1 MTSTPAFSFNLG
13 VLRMLPLF
21 SGMRESTLR
30 SLRRAVKLRHYRRG
44 HFFEFDLLDVQA
56 LKAARDLRPRRRRGA
71 RSLREQL
78 TTVLS

>member
-1 MTSTPAFSFNLG
+1 
-13 VLRMLPLF
+13 VLQFCAEGELC
-21 SGMRESTLR
+21 
-30 SLRRAVKLRHYRRG
+30 HYRRG

-56 LKAARDLRPRRRRGA
+56 LKAARDLRPARRRGA

>member
-1 MTSTPAFSFNLG
+1 LG
-13 VLRMLPLF
+13 VSPQQVLQFCAEGELC
-21 SGMRESTLR
+21 
-30 SLRRAVKLRHYRRG
+30 HYRRG

-56 LKAARDLRPRRRRGA
+56 LKAARDLRPARRRGA